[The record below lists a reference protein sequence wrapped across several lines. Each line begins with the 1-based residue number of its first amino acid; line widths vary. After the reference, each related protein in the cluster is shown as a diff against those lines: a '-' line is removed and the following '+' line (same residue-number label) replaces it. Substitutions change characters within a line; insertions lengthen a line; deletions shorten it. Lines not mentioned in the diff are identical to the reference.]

1 MSEAPVPRTMDLVE
15 AAFCLKMHP
24 DTLQTQGTGRK
35 NPRSK
40 ERPRS
45 LGQLR
50 EQQPQEGEVMTS
62 ITDTWFAWYPV
73 RIGALSTGPYVWLR
87 RVWRNR
93 CMGVT
98 IYQRL

>member
-1 MSEAPVPRTMDLVE
+1 
-15 AAFCLKMHP
+15 
-24 DTLQTQGTGRK
+24 
-35 NPRSK
+35 
-40 ERPRS
+40 
-45 LGQLR
+45 
-50 EQQPQEGEVMTS
+50 MTS